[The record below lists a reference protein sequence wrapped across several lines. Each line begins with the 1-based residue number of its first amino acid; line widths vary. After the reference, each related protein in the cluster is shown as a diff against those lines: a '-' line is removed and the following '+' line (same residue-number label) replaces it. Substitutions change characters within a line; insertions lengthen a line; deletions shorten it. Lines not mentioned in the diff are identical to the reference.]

1 MNDRPASRLVL
12 VVFVGTL
19 SILVGWSILP
29 GSRTVSPSILHPRSS
44 RPTVSPQGT
53 GKIDPLATTDLAQL
67 PAVEPQDTPPPPD
80 VEPQWAKPGA
90 GEPRD
95 VILRLRGG
103 DSRVELANT
112 VGLLDP
118 RGEFTVEMWA
128 HVNHPDGR

>member
-1 MNDRPASRLVL
+1 MNDRPASRLLL
-12 VVFVGTL
+12 VVFAALSFLVGL
-19 SILVGWSILP
+19 SILPVLKA
-29 GSRTVSPSILHPRSS
+29 VAPSEGP
-44 RPTVSPQGT
+44 
-53 GKIDPLATTDLAQL
+53 GKIDPPAKRDVSQL
-67 PAVEPQDTPPPPD
+67 PRGEPQDAPPAPD
-80 VEPQWAKPGA
+80 VEAQGAKPWA

-128 HVNHPDGR
+128 R